1 MKIMKKERI
10 DVLLVEQGYFPTR
23 EKARRAVMAGIVYVD
38 EEKVQKPGEQVDVN
52 KKITVKGE
60 FLPYVSRGGLKLEH
74 ALKVFN
80 IELTNKVVL
89 DIGASTGGFTD
100 CALQHGAKLVYALD
114 VGYNQLDWKMRS
126 HPQVVTIE
134 RCNFRFATLDL
145 FTQGRPEFATIDVSF
160 ISLRLILPVLR
171 DILIDGGEVCAL
183 VKPQFEAGKE
193 SVGKKGIVRDKSV
206 HKEVLT
212 TLIKFCEEIDY
223 TVLNLTYSP
232 IKGSEGNIEFFLHL
246 KKGKL
251 TEPCVIDIEKVITEA
266 HNLTSG

>member
-1 MKIMKKERI
+1 MKPMKKERI
-10 DVLLVEQGYFPTR
+10 DVLLVEQGFFPTR

-38 EEKVQKPGEQVDVN
+38 EEKVSKPGEQVDVN

-60 FLPYVSRGGLKLEH
+60 FMPYVSRGGLKLEH

-80 IELTNKVVL
+80 INLNDKIVL

-134 RCNFRFATLDL
+134 RCNFRYATLDL
-145 FTQGRPEFATIDVSF
+145 FTHGQPEFATIDVSF
-160 ISLRLILPVLR
+160 ISLRLILPVLK
-171 DILIDGGEVCAL
+171 DILIEDGEVCAL
-183 VKPQFEAGKE
+183 VKPQFEAGRE
-193 SVGKKGIVRDKSV
+193 QVGKKGIVRDQTV

-212 TLIKFCEEIDY
+212 NLINFCEANGY

-246 KKGKL
+246 KKGKA
-251 TEPCVIDIEKVITEA
+251 TTPCVIDIEQVITEA
-266 HNLTSG
+266 HNLASG